1 MSEVFF
7 CLVDLQGMKVKGS
20 NISEAVRKELEFDQI
35 LELLVG
41 FSRSFSNKERIQN
54 LSIFHDPKVL
64 NYHLDCLQEYQWI
77 ESDTQFPSF
86 RYMDLKE
93 PLRFLQIEN
102 AVLTEDQFFQI
113 YEASIWVNKFL
124 HFIQSNEYEIPTI
137 LELLGDIKKSSSI
150 SKHIEKVFTPRR
162 FIRSN
167 ASDQLVRIREDISR
181 KRSIVDKR
189 FQESISHFFQL
200 GFLDDIRESFAE
212 GVSLLAVSSEF
223 KRKVKGRIRA
233 QSKTKSITFIEP
245 DNCISLNRELS
256 HLYEEEKQELLRI
269 YKVLTSDLADH
280 IDRIESYRVLIE
292 DLDFLQAKLQLAQL
306 MDANRP
312 KVSKSL
318 SINIIKAFHP
328 LLLIEN
334 NKKGLK
340 TISQDIHFD
349 KAHRVIVISGPNAGG
364 KSIALKTIGLNQL
377 MLQAGLFVPLH
388 PNSSMGIFRHFFT
401 DIGDNQSIENELSTY
416 SHKLMRMK
424 QILKNAGN
432 SSLVLID
439 EFGSGSDPALGGALA
454 GVFFKE
460 IVKSGACGVLTTHYG
475 NIKVLADQTEFAE
488 NACMLF
494 DEKKLNPLYK
504 LKVGQPGS
512 SYTFE
517 VAKNVGL
524 PIELIVNAKSGL
536 KKGAVRFEDTIH
548 HYQKLTSELQ
558 IIQEDVALQKFE
570 LGKQKKKYALKL
582 EKVEDKLESQRI
594 VMEVESKHLQL
605 GKRVNKLID
614 QYKNGSSLKS
624 ILPRLKKIIEKESNR
639 KFENKASKKQSKK
652 SDTNK
657 KESFYVSQ
665 QVQIEGTNQQ
675 GEILELKSNTVLLQ
689 IGFAKLEVSFSKL
702 EIISKE

>member
-77 ESDTQFPSF
+77 ESDSQFPSF

>member
-536 KKGAVRFEDTIH
+536 KKGAVRLEDTMH